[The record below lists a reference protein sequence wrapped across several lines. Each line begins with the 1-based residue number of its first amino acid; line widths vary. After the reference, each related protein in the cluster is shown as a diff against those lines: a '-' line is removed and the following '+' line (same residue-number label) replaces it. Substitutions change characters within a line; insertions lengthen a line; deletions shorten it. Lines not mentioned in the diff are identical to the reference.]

1 MATIMVVDD
10 YPITQRILTYQL
22 FKEGH
27 QVVTASNGQEALNSL
42 TELDVDLM
50 IMDLTMPEMDGITV
64 LYQLRSSSRHANMPV
79 IILTASNKEQ
89 DRKQALRAGANAFL
103 TKPADNWQLSN
114 IIDELLIGLVPMELA
129 VG

>member
-42 TELDVDLM
+42 IELDVDLM

-64 LYQLRSSSRHANMPV
+64 LYQLRACSRHANMPV
-79 IILTASNKEQ
+79 IILTASNKDQ

-103 TKPADNWQLSN
+103 TKPADNWQLFN
-114 IIDELLIGLVPMELA
+114 MIDELLVDLAPMELA

>member
-27 QVVTASNGQEALNSL
+27 QVVTASNGHEALNSL
-42 TELDVDLM
+42 IELDVDLM
-50 IMDLTMPEMDGITV
+50 IMDLTMPEMDGMSV
-64 LYQLRSSSRHANMPV
+64 LYQLRASSRHATMPI

-89 DRKQALRAGANAFL
+89 DRKQAMSAGANAFL
-103 TKPADNWQLSN
+103 TKPADNWQLIN
-114 IIDELLIGLVPMELA
+114 IVDELLVIPGSMEL
-129 VG
+129 VTG